1 MRDRGTERARG
12 EDLENTRSGN
22 APTTKPDS
30 IPAQRPGV
38 HALRMERDPDPRRHQ
53 RSTSSAAARRQLRV
67 LEAARQAAAEV
78 FGAPEE
84 RGFRIRYWNGY
95 VEPGRA
101 APPSFTLVLRRAA
114 AFRRMLLPPSELALG
129 EAFVRGD
136 FDVEGDLETAA
147 ALGPLIVARLRSP
160 RRVARLAMLLLR
172 LPSSDDDRLTREPR
186 GPAARLAGA
195 RPRHTR
201 RRDAEA
207 IRFHYDVGNDFY
219 SLWLDAKRVY
229 SCGYFATGDDDVNT
243 AQRAKLDY
251 ICRKLRLRPGERLLD
266 IGCGWGGLVR
276 YAARHY
282 GVDALGIT
290 LSPAQ
295 GAYARQRIADDG
307 LADRCRVEV
316 RDYRDLPG
324 DAVFDKVVS
333 VGMFEHVGPANL
345 ATYFGTAFR
354 LTAPAGLFLNHG
366 IVSLEDARPLSLA
379 DRLARRLSRQ
389 GEFLDRHVF
398 PDGEL
403 VTLAD
408 VVRRAEAA
416 GFETRDVESL
426 REHYARTLRHWVQRL
441 EHQREEAVALVGDA
455 TYRVWRLY
463 MAASAHAF
471 AAGRIGVV
479 QTLLAR
485 PNGDGRCCLPPTR
498 ADLYLPPGP
507 EREPG
512 TH

>member
-1 MRDRGTERARG
+1 MRDRGTERAHG
-12 EDLENTRSGN
+12 DDFGNTRSGN
-22 APTTKPDS
+22 AATTTPDTV
-30 IPAQRPGV
+30 PAQRPE
-38 HALRMERDPDPRRHQ
+38 ARTLKMERDPDPRRRKRFTH
-53 RSTSSAAARRQLRV
+53 SAAARRQPRV

-84 RGFRIRYWNGY
+84 RGFGVRYWNGY

-101 APPSFTLVLRRAA
+101 APPAFTLVLRRPAA
-114 AFRRMLLPPSELALG
+114 LRRMLLPPSELALG

-136 FDVEGDLETAA
+136 FDVEGDLEPAA
-147 ALGPLIVARLRSP
+147 ALGPLIAARLRSP

-172 LPSSDDDRLTREPR
+172 LPSSDDDRLTREGC
-186 GPAARLAGA
+186 GPASRLAGA
-195 RPRHTR
+195 GPRHTR

-219 SLWLDAKRVY
+219 ALWLDAERVY
-229 SCGYFATGDDDVNT
+229 SCGYFATGDDDVDT
-243 AQRAKLDY
+243 AQCAKLDY

-295 GAYARQRIADDG
+295 GAYVRQRIADDG
-307 LADRCRVEV
+307 LAGRCRVEV

-345 ATYFGTAFR
+345 ATYFDTAFR
-354 LTAPAGLFLNHG
+354 LTAPGGLFLNHG

-379 DRLARRLSRQ
+379 DRLTRRLWRR
-389 GEFLDRHVF
+389 GEFLDRYVF

-408 VVRRAEAA
+408 VVRPAEAA

-441 EHQREEAVALVGDA
+441 EHHRAEAVALVGDA

-463 MAASAHAF
+463 MAVSAHAF
-471 AAGRIGVV
+471 SAGRIGVV

-485 PNGDGRCCLPPTR
+485 PNAGRCCLPPTR
-498 ADLYLPPGP
+498 ADLYQPPGP
-507 EREPG
+507 GREPG
-512 TH
+512 AC